1 MDEQN
6 EHNDDDGASYI
17 VVLALKKY
25 FVYHIAMKIMLDS
38 LIYG

>member
-6 EHNDDDGASYI
+6 EHNDDDDSSYI
-17 VVLALKKY
+17 VVLAFKKY
-25 FVYHIAMKIMLDS
+25 FVYDLAMEIMLDS

>member
-6 EHNDDDGASYI
+6 EHSDDDDSSYI
-17 VVLALKKY
+17 VVLAFKKY
-25 FVYHIAMKIMLDS
+25 FVYDLAMKIMLDS

>member
-6 EHNDDDGASYI
+6 EHSDGDDSSYI
-17 VVLALKKY
+17 VALAFKKY
-25 FVYHIAMKIMLDS
+25 FVYDLAMKIMLDS